1 MTHLLSCSTQVSE
14 FKEQLFF
21 SLGVP
26 QTTVR
31 EFSCGH
37 VIPEENLLALCLSK
51 GPSGM
56 QFDFTFRSRDTPEQ
70 VLWEGGRDVWE
81 RWHAVLLLAQRGRRE
96 KGWHRKSLKGQAR
109 EKCME
114 EM

>member
-1 MTHLLSCSTQVSE
+1 MGTVHLARHTLTLSVQQFAVMCTLTPSCLTQVSE

-26 QTTVR
+26 ETSVR

-37 VIPEENLLALCLSK
+37 VIPEENLLALCLSR
-51 GPSGM
+51 GSSGV

-70 VLWEGGRDVWE
+70 VQWGRGGDVRGE
-81 RWHAVLLLAQRGRRE
+81 R
-96 KGWHRKSLKGQAR
+96 
-109 EKCME
+109 E
-114 EM
+114 EWGK

>member
-1 MTHLLSCSTQVSE
+1 MCTLSPSCLTQVSE

-26 QTTVR
+26 ETSVK

-37 VIPEENLLALCLSK
+37 VIPEENLLALYLSR
-51 GPSGM
+51 GPSGV

-70 VLWEGGRDVWE
+70 VQWE
-81 RWHAVLLLAQRGRRE
+81 RGERE
-96 KGWHRKSLKGQAR
+96 EWECGG
-109 EKCME
+109 
-114 EM
+114 